1 MGGQVVLVNS
11 DTPVPY
17 ALVRF
22 LNYSDDDDIL
32 GPNTYEFVNSVVTD
46 SLGQFPIPPNI
57 SEVAIAFGRED
68 VFDTPSIAAG
78 LSAYSQHGGQV
89 KIYLTPPAWIRVQAV
104 DIEPLNPEIVSV
116 RARLPS
122 WFGSGSIGIDQP
134 VLWRIYGNTE
144 FEIAY
149 RYYYANDVNSEL
161 MHYPLTPPPFDTID
175 VMISY

>member
-1 MGGQVVLVNS
+1 MGGRVVLVNS

-57 SEVAIAFGRED
+57 SEVAIAYGRED

-104 DIEPLNPEIVSV
+104 DIEPLNPEIESV
-116 RARLPS
+116 RALRPGIGPS
-122 WFGSGSIGIDQP
+122 DVSIDTQIIWKLSG
-134 VLWRIYGNTE
+134 NME

-149 RYYYANDVNSEL
+149 RYYYNNIDHSDLLFYRV
-161 MHYPLTPPPFDTID
+161 TPAAFDTLD
-175 VMISY
+175 VMITY